1 MSNGMTRFE
10 TVLKGLE
17 DSGDTNKI
25 GKMARLCETAERFE
39 EMCDAMDALVKAKS
53 KADEDLS
60 LEERNMLS
68 VAYKNAVG
76 KRRSAWRQIT
86 SLSDNETNTDLR
98 DEYKSQIEAELEE
111 KCERIVKL
119 TKDHLSKTV
128 PESEER
134 KEVIEVQ
141 VFYSKMCGD
150 YYRYECE
157 ITQGEK
163 LMKTKENA
171 KKEYE
176 AALKLSNNKLEPTHP
191 THLGLALNA
200 SVFYYEILEQKQE
213 ACTLAKNAFDNA
225 IQKLDSLSDAT
236 YKDSTLIMQLL
247 RDNLT
252 LWNNSEEEAQDNEA

>member
-1 MSNGMTRFE
+1 MTASFAS
-10 TVLKGLE
+10 TLSTLV
-17 DSGDTNKI
+17 DADDTDKI
-25 GKMARLCETAERFE
+25 CKLARLCESAERFE
-39 EMCDAMDALVKAKS
+39 EMCDAMDALVKS
-53 KADEDLS
+53 KHEKGKELD

-86 SLSDNETNTDLR
+86 NLGDQETDADLR
-98 DEYKSQIEAELEE
+98 DQYKLQIEAELQE
-111 KCERIVKL
+111 KCERVVKL
-119 TKDHLSKTV
+119 TKDFLT
-128 PESEER
+128 
-134 KEVIEVQ
+134 KEVPQGAEKDIIEVQ
-141 VFYSKMCGD
+141 VFYAKMCGD

-157 ITQGEK
+157 ITQNEK
-163 LMKTKENA
+163 LQETKQNA

-176 AALKLSNNKLEPTHP
+176 AALQLSNAGLEPTHP